1 MSLHLEQSSRG
12 QDKKYLQRFEAV
24 KTPAF
29 MRILFITCKTFSCTI
44 FLGKWIAGFRAF
56 KLMVKLTSQQL
67 FSGYHPDFQRL
78 AVRNKLIFEANL
90 SLIF

>member
-29 MRILFITCKTFSCTI
+29 MKDFLLPGKHFVYHI
-44 FLGKWIAGFRAF
+44 FGQMDCWF
-56 KLMVKLTSQQL
+56 
-67 FSGYHPDFQRL
+67 
-78 AVRNKLIFEANL
+78 
-90 SLIF
+90 